1 MSLCGATEKLV
12 ELTQSL
18 GSTEEIIDG
27 LVDKIPIRPEISQ
40 AAKDAA
46 AIIAMAQDTA
56 AIQSLVTS
64 KLKQYLPE
72 IEVPEEIKGLQ
83 SEVRS
88 VVTKVTSAVATA
100 DEVSNDLKT
109 LKTKYSG
116 LDLGDV
122 AIDDI
127 PKLLKDGALDLNN
140 LCQKIAN
147 WEETETGALVLKGI
161 PITTP
166 TKSAVADIL
175 GIQIP
180 EIKDFVFKVDTGDIL
195 EKANKVFENIE
206 QQDTVGI

>member
-147 WEETETGALVLKGI
+147 WEETETGALVLKGT

-180 EIKDFVFKVDTGDIL
+180 EIKDFVFRVDPGDIV
-195 EKANKVFENIE
+195 EKANKVFENVE

>member
-147 WEETETGALVLKGI
+147 WEETETGALVLKGT

-180 EIKDFVFKVDTGDIL
+180 EIKDFVFRVDTGDIV
-195 EKANKVFENIE
+195 EKANKVFENVE

>member
-46 AIIAMAQDTA
+46 AIIARAQDTA

-83 SEVRS
+83 AEVRS

-147 WEETETGALVLKGI
+147 WEETETGALVLKGT

-180 EIKDFVFKVDTGDIL
+180 EIKDFVFRVDPGEIA
-195 EKANKVFENIE
+195 EEAAKSFSNVE
-206 QQDTVGI
+206 QKITSGI